1 MKTRIAGVALLAALV
16 LPSAAH
22 AQPTGATR
30 PRTLSEDLQLFSQV
44 LNQIRVNHPD
54 SLDAHRVM
62 MSAIQGLVSATDP
75 HSYVI
80 PATRLSADRLAQ
92 LRAGRLMEVPIEFQY
107 VGSVPVVAAVAPGTR
122 AAREDILQGDVL
134 IAVDGR
140 PVLAESAMEL
150 SAFLA
155 GPRGSTVNLRFERE
169 RTDGT
174 RVELDRP
181 VRRERGDEESAV
193 PVAIMLDGQTGYL
206 RVTTFSN
213 ERVFEDLRAAVSR
226 LESAGMRRLLLDLR
240 DNGGGIV
247 SEASSIASLFLPTGA
262 TVYMSEGRKAEV
274 RDSVVVRGGLFRRDR
289 AYPLVV
295 MVNEGTASAS
305 ELLSGALQ
313 DHDRALIVGRPT
325 FGKALLMQGFP
336 LSDGSL
342 MMLVIGHVKTPCGR
356 IVQRQY
362 RGIRQADY
370 YRLARAQRDTAGRPT
385 CRTAGGRT
393 VYGGGGIYPD
403 VLMPEEEPTP
413 SWLARLSEQ
422 GIVTRWVGAYLT
434 EQAAAFTTADA
445 LAANPRLP
453 AGGLAGFRAFAAQQ
467 GQTLPQ
473 SADADRALERML
485 LPALAGARWGAAGFY
500 RVTAALDPQIAA
512 AAAEFGRAGQI
523 LNAAPSP

>member
-1 MKTRIAGVALLAALV
+1 MTIRIRAAALLAALA
-16 LPSAAH
+16 LPAAAH
-22 AQPTGATR
+22 AQPSGATR

-54 SLDAHRVM
+54 SLDSHRVM
-62 MSAIQGLVSATDP
+62 MSAIQGLVTATDP

-80 PATRLSADRLAQ
+80 PATRLSADRMTQ
-92 LRAGRLMEVPIEFQY
+92 LRAGRLMEVPIDFQY

-122 AAREDILQGDVL
+122 AAREDIIRGDVL
-134 IAVDGR
+134 IAVDGQ

-150 SAFLA
+150 SALLA
-155 GPRGSTVNLRFERE
+155 GARGSTVNLRFERE

-193 PVAIMLDGQTGYL
+193 PVAIMLDAQTGYL

-213 ERVFEDLRAAVSR
+213 DKVAEDLRAAVSR
-226 LESAGMRRLLLDLR
+226 LEGQGMRRLLLDLR

-262 TVYMSEGRKAEV
+262 TVYVSEGRKAEV
-274 RDSVVVRGGLFRRDR
+274 HDSVTVRGGLFRRDR

-313 DHDRALIVGRPT
+313 DNDRALVVGRPT
-325 FGKALLMQGFP
+325 FGKALL
-336 LSDGSL
+336 
-342 MMLVIGHVKTPCGR
+342 MLVIGHVKTPCGR
-356 IVQRQY
+356 VVQRQY
-362 RGIRQADY
+362 RGLRQADY
-370 YRLARAQRDTAGRPT
+370 YRLARTQRDTAGRPT
-385 CRTAGGRT
+385 CRTVGGRT

-403 VLMPEEEPTP
+403 VVMPEEEPTP
-413 SWLARLSEQ
+413 VWLARLSEQ
-422 GIVTRWVGAYLT
+422 GVVTRWVGAYLT

-453 AGGLAGFRAFAAQQ
+453 AGGLAGFRAFATAQ

-473 SADADRALERML
+473 GADADRALEHML
-485 LPALAGARWGAAGFY
+485 LPVLAGAKWGSAGYY
-500 RVTAALDPQIAA
+500 RVSAAIDPQITA

-523 LNAAPSP
+523 LNAAP